1 MHFSSHWNVDQTR
14 ILTRRELGAVLAAP
28 AKSQNAQRNR
38 IIVRLACCCGL
49 RVSEIGKLTVGDV
62 LLEGARPHL
71 RLQKGNT
78 KGKKGRRVPLWWDAG
93 TLADLKAWKEVRAE
107 QGAKETEPFVCSVQS
122 NRVGLGLQRA
132 AIRRRFLSACKGLG
146 KERVATLT
154 IHHGRHTFISH
165 ALAGGRSLA
174 EVRDAAGH
182 ANVAITSGYLHVAV
196 DEDAAV
202 GDLFACSQKGEE
214 R

>member
-1 MHFSSHWNVDQTR
+1 MRV
-14 ILTRRELGAVLAAP
+14 G
-28 AKSQNAQRNR
+28 
-38 IIVRLACCCGL
+38 CYCGL

-62 LLEGARPHL
+62 VVEGARPHL
-71 RLQKGNT
+71 RLQKGHT
-78 KGKKGRRVPLWWDAG
+78 KGKKGRRVQLWWDAG
-93 TLADLKAWKEVRAE
+93 TLGDLKAWKAVRAS
-107 QGAKETEPFVCSVQS
+107 QGATEGEAFVCSVQS
-122 NRVGLGLQRA
+122 NRVGQGLQRA

-146 KERVATLT
+146 KDRVATLT

-202 GDLFACSQKGEE
+202 GDLFGGN